1 VISRHVRVEMEKLE
15 APEADGERMQGTRA
29 YLDLCWKY
37 TQMFFSKKLS
47 MLQRV

>member
-1 VISRHVRVEMEKLE
+1 MISRHVRVEMEKLE